1 MRAIILSAGRGRRL
15 LPLTEE
21 VPKCILPVL
30 GDLTALEYQ
39 LYSLAAS
46 GVEQVT
52 IMVGFGAEKVEKV
65 LAERPIP
72 GIEIKTFYNPFYDTT
87 DNLTTVWLAQSEMTE
102 DFLIL
107 NGDTLFEVDVARR
120 LLAAPYAPLTVAIN
134 RKRGY
139 DSDDMKVSLNGGRRL
154 AAVSKTLA
162 PEYIDGESIGFMYFR
177 DRGIDAFREA
187 LNTAIREPGALKAWY
202 LSVIDG
208 LADSL
213 RIETTA
219 ISDLWWAEIDSPE
232 DLREV
237 RAALEEREGK
247 HPTPVYERPLRALA
261 R

>member
-21 VPKCILPVL
+21 VPKCALPVL
-30 GDLTALEYQ
+30 GDITALEYQ
-39 LYSLAAS
+39 LYTLAAC
-46 GVEQVT
+46 GIRQATV
-52 IMVGFGAEKVEKV
+52 MVGFGAEKVEKL

-72 GIEIKTFYNPFYDTT
+72 GIETKTFYNPFYDTT
-87 DNLTTVWLAQSEMTE
+87 DNLTTVWLAQSEMTD

-107 NGDTLFEVDVARR
+107 NGDTLFETNVARR
-120 LLAAPYAPLTVAIN
+120 LIATPYAPLTVAIN
-134 RKRGY
+134 RKHSY

-154 AAVSKTLA
+154 RAVSKTLA
-162 PEYIDGESIGFMYFR
+162 PELIDGESIGFMLFR
-177 DRGIDAFREA
+177 GSGIGAFKEA

-208 LADSL
+208 MADSL
-213 RIETTA
+213 RIETAA

-237 RAALEEREGK
+237 RAELEEREGK
-247 HPTPVYERPLRALA
+247 HPVPVYAQSARAVA